1 MVMILILYLWS
12 IICAEKVTCSKK
24 APTQKNTRERRKR
37 RRRRESKRRR
47 RDDGKCALHRDTLA
61 KRSFSRKQME
71 SKKRPR
77 AEEGG
82 EGKDD
87 DEEEDILALRARVKE
102 QEERWKERESVFE
115 AQMRKKEEELEE
127 VKRELMKYAPTPLWK
142 VVTDKQ
148 YKDIFE
154 THILS
159 KLDDLSFRV
168 FREVNTE
175 SRDACRRS
183 GRKLQEAFEFATY
196 SGNPPVAKKTTIKL
210 EGKQAQYH
218 FCSEAALTGN
228 LALVRCLREVKKFDW
243 NDWTINAAAEKGHL
257 HIVTYCME
265 QKCPCSRLACALAA
279 ASGHLDILKYLHE
292 NGVPWDYKTCAFARE
307 NNHLECLVY
316 ALDNGCQYDKHVPQH

>member
-1 MVMILILYLWS
+1 M
-12 IICAEKVTCSKK
+12 
-24 APTQKNTRERRKR
+24 
-37 RRRRESKRRR
+37 
-47 RDDGKCALHRDTLA
+47 G
-61 KRSFSRKQME
+61 

-102 QEERWKERESVFE
+102 QEERWKELESVLE
-115 AQMRKKEEELEE
+115 AQLKEVKQLKEEL
-127 VKRELMKYAPTPLWK
+127 RYILPTPLWK

-183 GRKLQEAFEFATY
+183 GRKLRETFELTTY
-196 SGNPPVAKKTTIKL
+196 SGNPPVVKERTIEI
-210 EGKQAQYH
+210 EGKEAQYY
-218 FCSEAALTGN
+218 FCCQAALTGN
-228 LALVRCLREVKKFDW
+228 LALVRWLREVKKFDW
-243 NDWTINAAAEKGHL
+243 NEWTINRAAQNGHL
-257 HIVTYCME
+257 HIVTYCTE
-265 QKCPCSRLACALAA
+265 QKCPRGTRACSCAAQ
-279 ASGHLDILKYLHE
+279 SGHLDILEYLHE
-292 NGVPWDYKTCAFARE
+292 NGVPWSFHTCAFARK
-307 NNHLECLVY
+307 NNHLECLLY
-316 ALDNGCQYDKHVPQH
+316 ALDNKCQNDKHVPQH